1 MAAPA
6 SYDTVLE
13 TVKSLE
19 AADQRRL
26 LQDLLKH
33 LLGKTPRKGGGAKV
47 AAAGGAGGGG
57 SWWTAATKRASTI
70 VAPLRDAENVK
81 LSAAGKK
88 KLPGT
93 VAVVVLSKL
102 KADGKVTK
110 EGAFPTDEELQ
121 EAFAAYVEDYEPEDA
136 KSAASAGSKATGG
149 SKGPKFSDLSPEEQK
164 ARRSEAAKKAAAQ
177 RKANKAAKEAGSDGE
192 DEDGAPAAKSNA
204 AGPGGPA
211 PAAAAADEE
220 PTFKKRTIGKKEY
233 LVMEIGP
240 LTHVCDLEQNWVGVL
255 KGTKIVKDGFSSP
268 FEGDD

>member
-6 SYDTVLE
+6 PYDTALE
-13 TVKSLE
+13 MVKSLE

-33 LLGKTPRKGGGAKV
+33 LLGKTPRKGVAAKDG
-47 AAAGGAGGGG
+47 AAAGPGGGG
-57 SWWTAATKRASTI
+57 SWWTAATKKASTAL
-70 VAPLRDAENVK
+70 APLRDAKNEE
-81 LSAAGKK
+81 LAAAGKK

-93 VAVVVLSKL
+93 VAVVILSKL
-102 KADGKVTK
+102 KEAGKVTK

-121 EAFAAYVEDYEPEDA
+121 EAFEAYVEDFEPEDA
-136 KSAASAGSKATGG
+136 KSAASAGSKASGA

-192 DEDGAPAAKSNA
+192 DGAPAAKSSA

-211 PAAAAADEE
+211 AAAAAEEE

>member
-6 SYDTVLE
+6 PYDTALE

-33 LLGKTPRKGGGAKV
+33 LLGKTPRKGAAAKGG
-47 AAAGGAGGGG
+47 AAGGAGGGG
-57 SWWTAATKRASTI
+57 SWWTAATKKAST
-70 VAPLRDAENVK
+70 VLAPLREAKNAE

-110 EGAFPTDEELQ
+110 EGAFPTQLELQ
-121 EAFAAYVEDYEPEDA
+121 EGFSAYVEDYEPEDA
-136 KSAASAGSKATGG
+136 KSTASAGSKASGA

-177 RKANKAAKEAGSDGE
+177 RKANKAAKEAAGAAGSDSEG
-192 DEDGAPAAKSNA
+192 EDGAPAAAA
-204 AGPGGPA
+204 AG
-211 PAAAAADEE
+211 AAAAEE
-220 PTFKKRTIGKKEY
+220 PTFQKRKIGKKEY

-240 LTHVCDLEQNWVGVL
+240 LTHVCDLEENWIGVL
-255 KGTKIVKDGFSSP
+255 KGTKIVKEGYSSP

>member
-33 LLGKTPRKGGGAKV
+33 LLGKTPRKGGAAKGG
-47 AAAGGAGGGG
+47 AAGGAGGGG
-57 SWWTAATKRASTI
+57 SWWTAATKKASA
-70 VAPLRDAENVK
+70 VLAPLRDAKNAE
-81 LSAAGKK
+81 LAAAGKK

-93 VAVVVLSKL
+93 VAGVSLSTL
-102 KADGKVTK
+102 KAEGKVTK
-110 EGAFPTDEELQ
+110 EGAFPSDEELQ
-121 EAFAAYVEDYEPEDA
+121 EAFEAYVEDFEPEDA
-136 KSAASAGSKATGG
+136 KSAASAGSKASGA
-149 SKGPKFSDLSPEEQK
+149 SKGLKFSELSPEDQK

-177 RKANKAAKEAGSDGE
+177 RKANKVAKEAGSDGE
-192 DEDGAPAAKSNA
+192 DGAPAPAAKSSA

-211 PAAAAADEE
+211 PAADEE

-240 LTHVCDLEQNWVGVL
+240 LTHVCDLVQNWVGVL
-255 KGTKIVKDGFSSP
+255 KGTKIVKDGFESP

>member
-1 MAAPA
+1 MRVQ
-6 SYDTVLE
+6 D
-13 TVKSLE
+13 
-19 AADQRRL
+19 RL

-33 LLGKTPRKGGGAKV
+33 LLGKTPRKGAAAKDG
-47 AAAGGAGGGG
+47 AAAGPGGGG
-57 SWWTAATKRASTI
+57 SWWTTATKKASTAL
-70 VAPLRDAENVK
+70 APLRDAKNEE
-81 LSAAGKK
+81 LAAAGKK

-102 KADGKVTK
+102 KAEGKVTK
-110 EGAFPTDEELQ
+110 EGSFPTDKELQ

-136 KSAASAGSKATGG
+136 KSTASAGSKATGG
-149 SKGPKFSDLSPEEQK
+149 SKGLKFSDLSPEEQK

-192 DEDGAPAAKSNA
+192 DGAPAPAAKSSA

-233 LVMEIGP
+233 LVMDIGP

-255 KGTKIVKDGFSSP
+255 KGTKIVKDGFESP